1 MIALQHWSV
10 LSARA
15 ADTLE
20 VLELAE
26 DVLDQMTTYRVRDRV
41 AEARRA
47 SMLRDDDL
55 GARSFRSAITVLLS
69 KIGNR
74 LAEGYAVY

>member
-1 MIALQHWSV
+1 M
-10 LSARA
+10 
-15 ADTLE
+15 
-20 VLELAE
+20 
-26 DVLDQMTTYRVRDRV
+26 